1 MCSPVSFMS
10 KMQTGTVKRQRIEEL
25 HIIELNMV
33 KYLCIMLV
41 IGLMFICHFHLRG
54 SLKQSTLGS

>member
-1 MCSPVSFMS
+1 
-10 KMQTGTVKRQRIEEL
+10 MQAGTVKRERIEQL
-25 HIIELNMV
+25 RINELNMV

-54 SLKQSTLGS
+54 ILKQSTLGF